1 MSPDRD
7 GGTVCYSR
15 LFHKVCREEYGTQ
28 SGPSMLT
35 APQNQVEGYNNKCQ
49 DRCAIMDTSS
59 KGALLVALSS
69 PLMKKVHQLK
79 HSGELCF
86 IDSSG
91 NMDRERCR
99 VFLLKDKILQRTKAF
114 NPPQLFDLLTSRLET
129 YYETRIVDVA
139 LGRWESFQRSK
150 FLPQDGNIAASQIQ
164 QIEENKFLVEGSKNQ
179 TYVVDMELELC
190 SCPAGQTVAPCKHQA
205 AVTTNYRCLSNTFLP
220 QCPEMRA
227 ELLKLTSGEKTS
239 LDFLQ
244 PLRLSH
250 PTYQLFKGATPEPST
265 DTHEQQQMQEPDGL
279 TEQQAQ
285 PSTSAAADGP
295 HDGITHSGD
304 VSLVEDMME
313 DMKGRCQDPLFTA
326 GLVAMAKQYALMK
339 TNPSKLLSVIHT
351 FGKSGSLTSKRA
363 TSLRRAARRQGPM
376 IGCQP
381 TSVARRKA
389 GSGSKRRLSAGR
401 PVKRPSLSSS
411 VALNSLTT
419 SYSRF

>member
-1 MSPDRD
+1 MTSKWSSYGQQFVYASANREICPDLRY
-7 GGTVCYSR
+7 VQR

-250 PTYQLFKGATPEPST
+250 PTYQLFKG
-265 DTHEQQQMQEPDGL
+265 
-279 TEQQAQ
+279 
-285 PSTSAAADGP
+285 
-295 HDGITHSGD
+295 ITHSGD